1 SEAIRERLEAFC
13 VAVVYAKGATN
24 LTVRALSAARSFR
37 RSELSGLL
45 KEDCDV
51 GEIMRA
57 LRRTGLYAQKLRTER
72 AWRLTAVPLV
82 TQWSDRQGFLLALSA
97 AAYHPIVHD
106 TLRLVARLLGSMQPN
121 KSKASDKAEETPA
134 KEMLEDNSQIRERLS
149 EHYDFSLLVG

>member
-1 SEAIRERLEAFC
+1 GIGKAHKMSEPAEAAPDPRMLMALLTEINHLLNSPAEAMDVYARVSEAIRERLEAFC

-24 LTVRALSAARSFR
+24 LTARGLSAARCFR

-106 TLRLVARLLGSMQPN
+106 TLRLV
-121 KSKASDKAEETPA
+121 
-134 KEMLEDNSQIRERLS
+134 
-149 EHYDFSLLVG
+149 